1 MLSSG
6 SGLDT
11 NAIPLALY
19 VHFPWCERKC
29 PYCDFNSHEQFK
41 PAEQF
46 DYIDALL
53 NDLKQQ
59 LRAVDPRPVHSIFL
73 GGGTPSLFSGP
84 SIGRLLSAIDHCW
97 GIGQGVEVTMEANP
111 GSAEA
116 DRFRS
121 YRSAGV
127 NRLSLGI
134 QSFADRHL
142 EALGRVHDRD
152 QAVAAIEAAR
162 LNFERINLDIM
173 HGLSGQTT
181 AEALEDL
188 AMAVDRAEGH
198 ISWYQLTIEPNTAF
212 WSKPPNLPG
221 DDNLADIQD
230 AGEAYLRESGFD
242 QYEVS
247 AWARP
252 GQQSSHNLNYWT
264 FGDYLGIG
272 AGAHGKITRPGG
284 EVIRKQRSRLP
295 RDYMA
300 AIANNKPPLQQV
312 IPGDQLPVEFMLNAL
327 RLHAGVNEQLYRERT
342 GLDATGISRIRSEL
356 IAEGLLSDEPD
367 RLTATPLGFRFLND
381 VVARFMNP

>member
-1 MLSSG
+1 MNSG
-6 SGLDT
+6 SGLDID
-11 NAIPLALY
+11 AIPLALY

-41 PAEQF
+41 PAEQS

-59 LRAVDPRPVHSIFL
+59 LGSLYQRPLHSIFL
-73 GGGTPSLFSGP
+73 GGGTPSLFSGD
-84 SIGRLLSAIDHCW
+84 SIERLLGAIDKRW
-97 GIGQGVEVTMEANP
+97 GIGRDVEVTMEANP

-121 YRSAGV
+121 YRNAGV

-134 QSFADRHL
+134 QSFANRHL
-142 EALGRVHDRD
+142 KALGRIHDRD
-152 QAVAAIEAAR
+152 QAIRAIEAAR
-162 LNFERINLDIM
+162 LNFDRINLDIM

-188 AMAVDRAEGH
+188 AMAVEPAEGH
-198 ISWYQLTIEPNTAF
+198 ISWYQLTIERNTAF
-212 WSKPPNLPG
+212 WSNPPSLPG
-221 DDNLADIQD
+221 DDSLADIQD
-230 AGEAYLRESGFD
+230 AGEAYLRQSGFD

-295 RDYMA
+295 KDYMA
-300 AIANNKPPLQQV
+300 AIDDNKPPLQQV

-327 RLHAGVNEQLYRERT
+327 RLRGGVNEQLYRART
-342 GLDATGISRIRSEL
+342 GLDATDIAGIRSEL
-356 IAEGLLSDEPD
+356 VSEGLLSDAPD
-367 RLTATPLGFRFLND
+367 RLAVTPLGFRFLDD

>member
-1 MLSSG
+1 MNSG
-6 SGLDT
+6 SGLDID
-11 NAIPLALY
+11 AIPLALY

-41 PAEQF
+41 PAEQS

-59 LRAVDPRPVHSIFL
+59 LGSLHQRPLHSIFL
-73 GGGTPSLFSGP
+73 GGGTPSLFSGA
-84 SIGRLLSAIDHCW
+84 SIGRLLGAIDKRW
-97 GIGQGVEVTMEANP
+97 GIGRDVEVTMEANP

-121 YRSAGV
+121 YRDAGV

-152 QAVAAIEAAR
+152 QAVRAIEAAR

-181 AEALEDL
+181 AEALDDL

-212 WSKPPNLPG
+212 WSKPPSLPG
-221 DDNLADIQD
+221 DDRLADIQD

-247 AWARP
+247 AWAGP

-300 AIANNKPPLQQV
+300 AIASNKPPLQQV

-327 RLHAGVNEQLYRERT
+327 RLRAGVNEQLYRERT

-367 RLTATPLGFRFLND
+367 RLAATPLGFRFLND

>member
-1 MLSSG
+1 MSSG
-6 SGLDT
+6 SGLDID
-11 NAIPLALY
+11 AIPLALY

-41 PAEQF
+41 PAEQSE
-46 DYIDALL
+46 YIDALL

-59 LRAVDPRPVHSIFL
+59 LESLHQRPLHSIFL
-73 GGGTPSLFSGP
+73 GGGTPSLFSGA
-84 SIGRLLSAIDHCW
+84 SIERLLGAIDKRW
-97 GIGQGVEVTMEANP
+97 GIGRDVEVTMEANP

-121 YRSAGV
+121 YRNAGV

-134 QSFADRHL
+134 QSFANRHL
-142 EALGRVHDRD
+142 KALGRIHDRD
-152 QAVAAIEAAR
+152 QAVRAFEAAR

-181 AEALEDL
+181 AEALDDL

-212 WSKPPNLPG
+212 WSKPPSLPG
-221 DDNLADIQD
+221 DDSLADIQD
-230 AGEAYLRESGFD
+230 EGEAYLRESGFD

-300 AIANNKPPLQQV
+300 AIANNKPPLQQA
-312 IPGDQLPVEFMLNAL
+312 IHGDQLPVEFMLNAL
-327 RLHAGVNEQLYRERT
+327 RLRGGVNQQLYGERT
-342 GLDATGISRIRSEL
+342 GLDATDIAGIRSEL
-356 IAEGLLSDEPD
+356 VSEGLLSGEPE
-367 RLTATPLGFRFLND
+367 RLAATPLGFRFLND
-381 VVARFMNP
+381 VVARFMKP

>member
-1 MLSSG
+1 MNSG
-6 SGLDT
+6 SGLDID
-11 NAIPLALY
+11 AIPLALY

-41 PAEQF
+41 PAEQS

-59 LRAVDPRPVHSIFL
+59 LGSLYQRPLHSIFL
-73 GGGTPSLFSGP
+73 GGGTPSLFSGD
-84 SIGRLLSAIDHCW
+84 SIERLLDAIDKRW
-97 GIGQGVEVTMEANP
+97 GIGRDVEVTMEANP

-121 YRSAGV
+121 YRNAGV

-134 QSFADRHL
+134 QSFANRHL
-142 EALGRVHDRD
+142 KALGRIHDRG
-152 QAVAAIEAAR
+152 QAIRAIEAAR
-162 LNFERINLDIM
+162 LNFDRINLDIM

-181 AEALEDL
+181 AEALDDL

-198 ISWYQLTIEPNTAF
+198 ISWYQLTIERNTAF
-212 WSKPPNLPG
+212 WSKPPSLPG
-221 DDNLADIQD
+221 DDSLADIQD
-230 AGEAYLRESGFD
+230 EGEAYLRQSGFD

-252 GQQSSHNLNYWT
+252 GQQSKHNLNYWT

-272 AGAHGKITRPGG
+272 AGAHGKITRPSG

-295 RDYMA
+295 KDYMA
-300 AIANNKPPLQQV
+300 AIADNKPPLQQV

-327 RLHAGVNEQLYRERT
+327 RLRAGVNEELYRART
-342 GLDATGISRIRSEL
+342 GLDATNIAGIRSEL
-356 IAEGLLSDEPD
+356 VSEGLLSDAPD
-367 RLTATPLGFRFLND
+367 RLAVTPLGFRFLDD
-381 VVARFMNP
+381 VVARFMSP

>member
-1 MLSSG
+1 MNSG
-6 SGLDT
+6 SGLDID
-11 NAIPLALY
+11 AIPLALY

-41 PAEQF
+41 PAEQS

-59 LRAVDPRPVHSIFL
+59 LGSLYQRPLHSIFL
-73 GGGTPSLFSGP
+73 GGGTPSLFSGD
-84 SIGRLLSAIDHCW
+84 SIERLLDAIDKRW
-97 GIGQGVEVTMEANP
+97 GVGRDVEVTMEANP

-121 YRSAGV
+121 YRNAGV

-134 QSFADRHL
+134 QSFANRHL
-142 EALGRVHDRD
+142 KALGRIHDRD
-152 QAVAAIEAAR
+152 QAIRAIEAAR
-162 LNFERINLDIM
+162 LNFDRINLDIM

-181 AEALEDL
+181 AEALDDL

-198 ISWYQLTIEPNTAF
+198 ISWYQLTIERNTAF
-212 WSKPPNLPG
+212 WSKPPSLPG
-221 DDNLADIQD
+221 DDSLADIQD
-230 AGEAYLRESGFD
+230 PGEAYLRESGFD

-295 RDYMA
+295 KDYMA
-300 AIANNKPPLQQV
+300 AIADNKPPLQQV

-327 RLHAGVNEQLYRERT
+327 RLRAGVNEQLYRART
-342 GLDATGISRIRSEL
+342 GLDATGIAGIRSEL
-356 IAEGLLSDEPD
+356 VSEGLLSDAPD
-367 RLTATPLGFRFLND
+367 RLAVTPLGFRFLND
-381 VVARFMNP
+381 VVARFMSP

>member
-1 MLSSG
+1 MNSG
-6 SGLDT
+6 SGLDID
-11 NAIPLALY
+11 AIPLALY

-41 PAEQF
+41 PAEQS

-59 LRAVDPRPVHSIFL
+59 LGSLYQRPLHSIFL
-73 GGGTPSLFSGP
+73 GGGTPSLFSGD
-84 SIGRLLSAIDHCW
+84 SIERLLDAIDKRW
-97 GIGQGVEVTMEANP
+97 GIGRDVEVTMEANP

-121 YRSAGV
+121 YRNAGV

-134 QSFADRHL
+134 QSFANRHL
-142 EALGRVHDRD
+142 KALGRIHDRD
-152 QAVAAIEAAR
+152 QAIRAIEAAR
-162 LNFERINLDIM
+162 LNFDRINLDIM

-181 AEALEDL
+181 ADALDDL

-198 ISWYQLTIEPNTAF
+198 ISWYQLTIERNTAF
-212 WSKPPNLPG
+212 WSKPPSLPG
-221 DDNLADIQD
+221 DDSLADIQD
-230 AGEAYLRESGFD
+230 AGEAYLRQSGFD

-252 GQQSSHNLNYWT
+252 GQQSRHNLNYWT

-284 EVIRKQRSRLP
+284 EVIRTQRSRLP
-295 RDYMA
+295 KDYMA
-300 AIANNKPPLQQV
+300 AIADNKPPLQQV

-327 RLHAGVNEQLYRERT
+327 RLRAGVNEQLYRART
-342 GLDATGISRIRSEL
+342 GLDATGIAGIRSEL
-356 IAEGLLSDEPD
+356 VSEGLLSDAPD
-367 RLTATPLGFRFLND
+367 RLAVTPLGFRFLND
-381 VVARFMNP
+381 VVARFMSP

>member
-1 MLSSG
+1 M
-6 SGLDT
+6 DID
-11 NAIPLALY
+11 AIPLALY

-41 PAEQF
+41 PAEQS

-59 LRAVDPRPVHSIFL
+59 LGSLYQRPLHSIFL
-73 GGGTPSLFSGP
+73 GGGTPSLFSGD
-84 SIGRLLSAIDHCW
+84 SIERLLGAIDKRW
-97 GIGQGVEVTMEANP
+97 GIGRDVEVTMEANP

-121 YRSAGV
+121 YRNAGV

-134 QSFADRHL
+134 QSFANRHL
-142 EALGRVHDRD
+142 KALGRIHDRD
-152 QAVAAIEAAR
+152 QAIRAIEAAR
-162 LNFERINLDIM
+162 LNFDRINLDIM

-181 AEALEDL
+181 AEALDDL

-198 ISWYQLTIEPNTAF
+198 ISWYQLTIQRNTAF
-212 WSKPPNLPG
+212 WSKPPSLPG
-221 DDNLADIQD
+221 DDSLADIQD
-230 AGEAYLRESGFD
+230 AGEAYLRQSGFD

-252 GQQSSHNLNYWT
+252 GQQSRHNLNYWT

-284 EVIRKQRSRLP
+284 EVIRRQRSRLP
-295 RDYMA
+295 KDYMA
-300 AIANNKPPLQQV
+300 AIADNKPPLQQV

-327 RLHAGVNEQLYRERT
+327 RLRGGVNEQLYRART
-342 GLDATGISRIRSEL
+342 GLDATDIAGIRSEL
-356 IAEGLLSDEPD
+356 VSEGLLTDAPD
-367 RLTATPLGFRFLND
+367 RLAVTPLGFRFLND

>member
-1 MLSSG
+1 MNSG
-6 SGLDT
+6 SGLDID
-11 NAIPLALY
+11 AIPLALY

-41 PAEQF
+41 PAEQS

-59 LRAVDPRPVHSIFL
+59 LGSLYQRPLHSIFL
-73 GGGTPSLFSGP
+73 GGGTPSLFSGD
-84 SIGRLLSAIDHCW
+84 SIERLLGAIDKRW
-97 GIGQGVEVTMEANP
+97 GIGRDVEVTMEANP

-121 YRSAGV
+121 YRNAGV

-134 QSFADRHL
+134 QSFANRHL
-142 EALGRVHDRD
+142 KALGRIHDRD
-152 QAVAAIEAAR
+152 QAIRAIEAAR
-162 LNFERINLDIM
+162 LNFDRINLDIM

-181 AEALEDL
+181 AEALDDL

-198 ISWYQLTIEPNTAF
+198 ISWYQLTIERNTAF
-212 WSKPPNLPG
+212 WSKPPSLPG
-221 DDNLADIQD
+221 DDRLADIQD
-230 AGEAYLRESGFD
+230 AGEAYLRQSGFD

-252 GQQSSHNLNYWT
+252 GQQSRHNLNYWT

-295 RDYMA
+295 KDYMA
-300 AIANNKPPLQQV
+300 AIDDNKPPLQQV

-327 RLHAGVNEQLYRERT
+327 RLRGGVNEQLYRART
-342 GLDATGISRIRSEL
+342 GLDATGIAGIRSEL
-356 IAEGLLSDEPD
+356 VSEGLLSDAPD
-367 RLTATPLGFRFLND
+367 RLAVTPLGFRFLND
-381 VVARFMNP
+381 VVARFMSP